1 MNTVRT
7 SLLLPSPLL
16 GRLRLVSKRKNTSV
30 SRLVQDLV
38 QAGLDAEEQRDLKQL
53 YRVWDEARGVVKEPI
68 TDMSTTIDAILYGED
83 GAWRGTIPDSNE
95 K

>member
-16 GRLRLVSKRKNTSV
+16 GRLRLMSKRKNTSL
-30 SRLVQDLV
+30 SRLVQNLV

-53 YRVWDEARGVVKEPI
+53 YKVWGETKGIVKEPI

-83 GAWRGTIPDSNE
+83 GAWRGTTADSNE